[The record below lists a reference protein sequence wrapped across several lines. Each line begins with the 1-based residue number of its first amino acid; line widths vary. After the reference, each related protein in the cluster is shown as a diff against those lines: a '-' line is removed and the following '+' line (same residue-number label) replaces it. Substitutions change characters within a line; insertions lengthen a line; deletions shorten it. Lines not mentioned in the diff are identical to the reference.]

1 MLGIVIASSSMS
13 VAARCAHAKADIGV
27 CATQNITDPRIG
39 PAGLSLLENGLDVEA
54 ALRSIRARPD
64 AEFRQV
70 GLVDNR
76 GNTAFYSGSGCLG
89 IYGAAPGKGALALGN
104 LLANEDVPERMV
116 RAFESDPTAHLGDRL
131 LAALQAGVAAGGE
144 AGPLYSAGMTLVGR
158 VPWPIADLRVDY
170 GDDPTTALGQLW
182 SRWRPQMD
190 DYVMRALNP
199 SGAPRFGVPGEGDA

>member
-1 MLGIVIASSSMS
+1 LSKRSVDNSDFFASLAKVVSEKRIEWTVTLSMSGRCERTGTLGIVIASSSMS

-39 PAGLSLLENGLDVEA
+39 LVGLSLLEKGLDVEA

-64 AEFRQV
+64 
-70 GLVDNR
+70 
-76 GNTAFYSGSGCLG
+76 
-89 IYGAAPGKGALALGN
+89 
-104 LLANEDVPERMV
+104 
-116 RAFESDPTAHLGDRL
+116 AHLGDRL

-144 AGPLYSAGMTLVGR
+144 AGPLYSARVTLVGR

-170 GDDPTTALGQLW
+170 GDDPTTALGELW